1 MKFKKLFASTVLATA
16 MGVAHAQAPVT
27 VYGIVD
33 VNMGST
39 RTTNTGSD
47 TTMGENSLF
56 TSRLGFRG
64 SEDLGGGLKAEFQLE
79 SRLSP
84 STGVAGGGTTTAASS
99 QFFNREA
106 WVGLSST
113 QLGSLRIGTTDVT
126 NAANIDFLVST
137 AGNLGLATTQ
147 FGVDRQRVIRYA
159 TPTYRGVAVE
169 VGYASPDSTA
179 TGEITSNSV
188 QSGLLRYDQGK
199 IGLYA
204 GVERKKIDGTFT
216 QDHKILGAKYDFGF
230 ARVGAYHGIKDGAT
244 LATAD
249 TGEVKQT
256 RISVAVPLKNNYT
269 VHGMYLKDATANQA
283 STDYTGYRAI
293 LTKDMSKRTTLYT
306 FYNMFDNVG
315 NTANRNSYHA
325 GIVHRF

>member
-1 MKFKKLFASTVLATA
+1 MHFKKLFATTVLVAS

-39 RTTNTGSD
+39 RTSNSGSD
-47 TTMGENSLF
+47 TVQGDNSLSV
-56 TSRLGFRG
+56 SRLGFRG

-79 SRLSP
+79 SRLNP
-84 STGVAGGGTTTAASS
+84 TTGVAGSGTTTTANS

-113 QLGSLRIGTTDVT
+113 KFGSFRIGTTDVT
-126 NAANIDFLVST
+126 NAANIDLLVST
-137 AGNLGLATTQ
+137 AGSFGLATTQ
-147 FGVDRQRVIRYA
+147 FGVDRQRVVRYA
-159 TPTYRGVAVE
+159 TPIYRGAAVE

-179 TGEITSNSV
+179 TAEVTTNSV

-204 GVERKKIDGTFT
+204 GVERKKIDSNYT
-216 QDHKILGAKYDFGF
+216 QDHKILGAKYDFVF

-244 LATAD
+244 LSTAG
-249 TGEVKQT
+249 TGETKQT
-256 RISVAVPLKNNYT
+256 RISVAVPFKNNYT
-269 VHGMYLKDATANQA
+269 VHGMYLKDSTSRQS

-293 LTKDMSKRTTLYT
+293 VTKDMSKRTTFYT
-306 FYNMFDNVG
+306 AYTMFNNVES
-315 NTANRNSYHA
+315 TANRNTFIA
-325 GIVHRF
+325 GVNHKF

>member
-1 MKFKKLFASTVLATA
+1 MHFKKLFATTVLATA

-27 VYGIVD
+27 VYGVVD

-39 RTTNTGSD
+39 RTSNSGSD
-47 TTMGENSLF
+47 TVQGDNSLL

-79 SRLSP
+79 SRLNPP
-84 STGVAGGGTTTAASS
+84 SGVAGGGTATTANS

-113 QLGSLRIGTTDVT
+113 KFGSFRMGTTDVT

-137 AGNLGLATTQ
+137 AGNFGLATTQ
-147 FGVDRQRVIRYA
+147 HGVDRPRVVRYA
-159 TPTYRGVAVE
+159 TPAYRGVAVE

-179 TGEITSNSV
+179 TSEITSNSV

-204 GVERKKIDGTFT
+204 GVERKKIDGNYT
-216 QDHKILGAKYDFGF
+216 QDHTILGAKYDFGF

-244 LATAD
+244 LVTAN
-249 TGEVKQT
+249 TGETKQT

-269 VHGMYLKDATANQA
+269 VHGMYLKDSTSQVA

-293 LTKDMSKRTTLYT
+293 LTKDMSKRTALYT
-306 FYNMFDNVG
+306 AYTKFDNAG
-315 NTANRNSYHA
+315 STADRTTFIA
-325 GIVHRF
+325 GVNHRF